1 MNPRM
6 EILQLFYSILFN
18 KKYFSMRKSGLKTNR
33 FVSLEPLN
41 LQRSGPSVIMKILV
55 RLL

>member
-1 MNPRM
+1 M